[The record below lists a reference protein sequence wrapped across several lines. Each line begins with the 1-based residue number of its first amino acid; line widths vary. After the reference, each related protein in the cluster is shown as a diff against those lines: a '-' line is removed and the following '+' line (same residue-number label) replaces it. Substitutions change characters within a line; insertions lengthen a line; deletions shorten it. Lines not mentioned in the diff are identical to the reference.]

1 MENKVNKCLSKIFF
15 EIDNIK
21 DMIYEEIKDRH
32 FNTTNDIAEAIYSSE
47 IHKIFQEFKI
57 NGKQY
62 DINKILS
69 YIDVYIY
76 YEIERQI
83 SKNQWE

>member
-47 IHKIFQEFKI
+47 IHKIFQKFKI
-57 NGKQY
+57 DGKQY
-62 DINKILS
+62 NVDKILKD
-69 YIDVYIY
+69 IDVYIY

-83 SKNQWE
+83 SKDQWE